1 MSGNV
6 QKMNTNLTVA
16 STCPIVISPSDAILS
31 YATAETIARASPVGA
46 GFRVCAP
53 SIYGLNQ
60 VYSVV
65 GAGGCCGTNTQPSTQ
80 NQLTSQFNM
89 LGYNY

>member
-6 QKMNTNLTVA
+6 QKMYTNLTVA

-31 YATAETIARASPVGA
+31 YATADTIARASPVGA

-53 SIYGLNQ
+53 TIYGLTQ
-60 VYSVV
+60 VYTTA
-65 GAGGCCGTNTQPSTQ
+65 GAGACCGTNTQPSTQ
-80 NQLTSQFNM
+80 NQLSTQLHLM
-89 LGYNY
+89 GYN

>member
-6 QKMNTNLTVA
+6 QKINTNLTVA
-16 STCPIVISPSDAILS
+16 STCPIVISQADAILS
-31 YATAETIARASPVGA
+31 YATAETIARTSPVGA

-60 VYSVV
+60 VYTAS
-65 GAGGCCGTNTQPSTQ
+65 GAGGCCGTNTQPSIYAQ
-80 NQLTSQFNM
+80 SSVNM
-89 LGYNY
+89 NGYM